1 MFMILLG
8 NPVTK
13 KNSQRIITIGGH
25 PRILQSKRY
34 LEYQA
39 SCLEQIRYM
48 YRDLHPVREG
58 STMVCVYHRQD
69 NRRCDLSNLLEA
81 TQDILVEA
89 GVLPDDGHKYLRRIV
104 AQWGEPDKARPR
116 VEITIVTVE
125 GEEHDQECV

>member
-48 YRDLHPVREG
+48 YRDLQPVREG

-104 AQWGEPDKARPR
+104 AQWGEVDKANPR

>member
-13 KNSQRIITIGGH
+13 KNSQRLVTIGGH
-25 PRILQSKRY
+25 PRILQSKRF

-48 YRDLHPVREG
+48 YRDLQPVREG

-69 NRRCDLSNLLEA
+69 NRRCDLSNLMEA

-104 AQWGEPDKARPR
+104 AQWGEIDKANPR

>member
-1 MFMILLG
+1 MFVVLLG

-13 KNSQRIITIGGH
+13 KNSQRIITIGGR
-25 PRILQSKRY
+25 PRILQSQRY
-34 LEYQA
+34 IEYER

-48 YRDLHPVREG
+48 YRDLQPVREG

-69 NRRCDLSNLLEA
+69 NRRCDLSNLVEA

-104 AQWGEPDKARPR
+104 AQWGEPDKQRPR
-116 VEITIVTVE
+116 VEITIVTVA
-125 GEEHDQECV
+125 GEEDDQEGV